1 MFAPLAPST
10 VDGLARKLIRI
21 PVAAGDVVNREGDAP
36 DAFYVIA
43 EGSFA
48 VTQVAADGSEA
59 HLRTLGP
66 DDVFGE
72 IGLLTGK
79 PRSATVTAETDGTVV
94 ALDGSEFL
102 ELVGSGPG
110 VGNRLLGLYAAPA
123 AEG

>member
-1 MFAPLAPST
+1 
-10 VDGLARKLIRI
+10 VH
-21 PVAAGDVVNREGDAP
+21 AGDVVIREGDAP

-48 VTQVAADGSEA
+48 VTQAASEGGEA
-59 HLRTLGP
+59 RRLRTLGP